1 LCSVIAS
8 TGPPAAG
15 LSSQQLL
22 AVVVVIL
29 GHCFVLLP
37 FCAFAFEA
45 LKEIGVHI
53 QRNLKTIDYVTD
65 NQQNFKIRLKVGN
78 KKL

>member
-45 LKEIGVHI
+45 LKEIGV
-53 QRNLKTIDYVTD
+53 L
-65 NQQNFKIRLKVGN
+65 
-78 KKL
+78 